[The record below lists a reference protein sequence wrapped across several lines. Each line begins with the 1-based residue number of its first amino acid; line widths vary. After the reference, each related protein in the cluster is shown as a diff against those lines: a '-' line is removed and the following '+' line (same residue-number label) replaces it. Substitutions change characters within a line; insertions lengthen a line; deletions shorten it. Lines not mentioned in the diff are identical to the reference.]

1 LLVAKPLSAAEHQ
14 AYVGLLRNAGAHAR
28 FALGVGVPQ
37 GLTADGLDDWVQAR
51 QKVSSV
57 QQLGRYA
64 AGRGRVFRPAKA
76 RALMAGLHAVLAD
89 QAFANQS
96 PRQRDLDKTE
106 LTFGAGLREGY
117 AVRELGRFQAANGLP
132 RPFLFRFVRPR
143 DTHSQI
149 YATAANALVDNIA
162 KSIGAS
168 PRTVTRQLL
177 AAPPDQRFH
186 EAARMMMVTSRFQS
200 QQQHDYAVSRLA
212 DDMYR
217 RFGRLE
223 RRGASFEQIGKRW
236 KRVPRPIRGIVTV
249 AAFPLWVVNKLT
261 RATDRMQRWGQRR
274 LAARLGNSAFN
285 AATKSLNQIRVSV
298 VAPQT
303 GTQSQVLPTQAPNAI
318 PPNAQ
323 VAGRQFRPNGP
334 VVPGMTGPVVAR
346 PEVAHRGV
354 GQPAVAPTGQAPWRV
369 RGTPAPTA
377 QVPPQPAYPPM
388 PAHAP
393 AAQQPGAQLGQ
404 PAQPAAPPQ
413 VRTGPATPG
422 PIAQPPPSAGQQ
434 ATVPPGWAEPP
445 GQPDQQPG
453 AAPQHGSA
461 EFAQRV
467 AMTGTT
473 QMTSVTPGDHTAAN
487 DQARL
492 GGHAQQNRDTTTR
505 GQGD

>member
-1 LLVAKPLSAAEHQ
+1 VAKPLSAAEHQ

-96 PRQRDLDKTE
+96 PRQRDLDRTE

-168 PRTVTRQLL
+168 PQTVTRQLL

-186 EAARMMMVTSRFQS
+186 EAARMMVVTSRFQS

-212 DDMYR
+212 DDMYKK
-217 RFGRLE
+217 FGRLE

-274 LAARLGNSAFN
+274 LAARLGNTAFS

-298 VAPQT
+298 VAPQI
-303 GTQSQVLPTQAPNAI
+303 GTQNQVLPTQGPNAI
-318 PPNAQ
+318 APNAQ
-323 VAGRQFRPNGP
+323 VAGRQVGPNGHA
-334 VVPGMTGPVVAR
+334 VPGMTGPVVAQR
-346 PEVAHRGV
+346 GVAPPGV

-377 QVPPQPAYPPM
+377 LVPPQPAYSPM
-388 PAHAP
+388 PTHPP

-434 ATVPPGWAEPP
+434 AMVPPGWAEPT
-445 GQPDQQPG
+445 GQPGQQPG

-461 EFAQRV
+461 EFARRV

-473 QMTSVTPGDHTAAN
+473 QMTSVTPGDQAAAK
-487 DQARL
+487 DQPRP
-492 GGHAQQNRDTTTR
+492 GRHAQNRDTTR